1 MQINIKMSL
10 QSVLQ
15 HLPNPLPSPLSKS
28 CNPYLTLKADEHGEV
43 LPVIAN
49 DNTVTQQ
56 GQLFLHFLHVK
67 RQTRYRLSCVW
78 EPLCALSAV
87 TVYYY
92 TTKYNVHHSHL
103 FNQNRSHI
111 LPTLD
116 YNELLQATSNLQVIC
131 NGIKWA

>member
-1 MQINIKMSL
+1 MQINIKMSP
-10 QSVLQ
+10 QSVI
-15 HLPNPLPSPLSKS
+15 HYLPNPLPSPLSKS
-28 CNPYLTLKADEHGEV
+28 CDPYLTLKADEHGEV
-43 LPVIAN
+43 LPVIAV

-67 RQTRYRLSCVW
+67 RQTRYRLSCAW

-87 TVYYY
+87 RVYYY
-92 TTKYNVHHSHL
+92 TTKFNEHHSHL
-103 FNQNRSHI
+103 FNQNGGHI
-111 LPTLD
+111 LFTLV